1 MRPPRSRRRLLSKAP
16 AAAAAFVTIESM
28 SSLQIRARDLV
39 RSYVLS
45 IAFWLP
51 LSVLV
56 GWQTYIMAR
65 KEGLPVVLR
74 ELLLTYGA
82 RYLTVA
88 ILTPPVFYL
97 VNRWPLK
104 TAVLRRGV
112 AYALG
117 YVAFSCAFALIRW
130 LLLPPWD
137 EDRLGFGP
145 RNLAALL
152 DFSYTTFADVLLLYL
167 GIVAVAHAYTYF
179 VRGQRQEI
187 ERLGLL
193 QSLAQSELQA
203 LRAQLHPHFLFNTL
217 QGIAALIETDP
228 PHAHRML
235 TTLASLLRTVL
246 RHGSADLIPLREEL
260 QFVRGYVNLEQMRLG
275 SRLRVQWR
283 VEPQSLRS
291 LIPQL
296 VLQPLVENAIVHG
309 AASAPAGGSLDLQAW
324 VQGDRLRVRITNSV
338 GDASRPGLGLGLA
351 NTRARLK
358 SLYADDAE
366 LEFTLDSMARRA
378 VTSLTLPALC
388 SSSTTLAADVAA
400 HG

>member
-1 MRPPRSRRRLLSKAP
+1 
-16 AAAAAFVTIESM
+16 M

-228 PHAHRML
+228 PRAHRML

-260 QFVRGYVNLEQMRLG
+260 QFVQGYVNLEQMRLG

-309 AASAPAGGSLDLQAW
+309 AASAPAGGSLELQAW

>member
-1 MRPPRSRRRLLSKAP
+1 MP
-16 AAAAAFVTIESM
+16 
-28 SSLQIRARDLV
+28 SLRVQARDLV
-39 RSYVLS
+39 RSYALS
-45 IAFWLP
+45 IAFWMP

-97 VNRWPLK
+97 VGRWPLT
-104 TAVLRRGV
+104 TAKLRRGA

-117 YVAFSCAFALIRW
+117 YVAFSCAFAFIRW

-145 RNLAALL
+145 RSAAALL

-187 ERLGLL
+187 ERLGLR

-203 LRAQLHPHFLFNTL
+203 LRAQLQPHFLFNTL
-217 QGIAALIETDP
+217 QGIAALIETDTP
-228 PHAHRML
+228 RAHGML

-246 RHGSADLIPLREEL
+246 RHGSADLVPLREEL
-260 QFVRGYVNLEQMRLG
+260 QFVQEYVSLEQMRLG
-275 SRLRVQWR
+275 DRLHVQWQ
-283 VEPQSLRS
+283 VEPQSLRA

-296 VLQPLVENAIVHG
+296 LLQPLVENAIVHG
-309 AASAPAGGSLDLQAW
+309 AANSSQGGSLELQAS
-324 VQGDRLRVRITNSV
+324 VHGDRLLVRITNSV
-338 GDASRPGLGLGLA
+338 AAASRPGLGLGLA
-351 NTRARLK
+351 NTRARLRY
-358 SLYADDAE
+358 LYAEDAR
-366 LEFTLDSMARRA
+366 LEFSLDSQARRA
-378 VTSLTLPALC
+378 VASVSLPAFC
-388 SSSTTLAADVAA
+388 GAVTTLQAAVAA

>member
-1 MRPPRSRRRLLSKAP
+1 MSAP
-16 AAAAAFVTIESM
+16 LQGARGSGCFVTIGSM
-28 SSLQIRARDLV
+28 SSFRLQARDLA
-39 RSYVLS
+39 RSYALS
-45 IAFWLP
+45 VAFWIP

-65 KEGLPVVLR
+65 KEGLPVHLR

-97 VNRWPLK
+97 VSRWPLT
-104 TAVLRRGV
+104 TAVVRRAV

-117 YVAFSCAFALIRW
+117 YVAFSCAFAFIRW

-179 VRGQRQEI
+179 VRGQRHEI
-187 ERLGLL
+187 ERLELR

-217 QGIAALIETDP
+217 QGIAALIESDTP
-228 PHAHRML
+228 RAHRML

-246 RHGSADLIPLREEL
+246 RHSSADLVPFREEL
-260 QFVRGYVNLEQMRLG
+260 QFVQEYVSLEQMRLG
-275 SRLRVQWR
+275 DRLHVQWR
-283 VEPQSLRS
+283 VEPRSFRS

-296 VLQPLVENAIVHG
+296 LLQPLVENAIVHG
-309 AASAPAGGSLDLQAW
+309 AASAPQGGSLELQAW
-324 VQGDRLRVRITNSV
+324 VESDRLRIRITNSV
-338 GDASRPGLGLGLA
+338 ADSSRPGLGLGLS
-351 NTRARLK
+351 NTRARLRY
-358 SLYADDAE
+358 LYGDDAQ
-366 LEFTLDSMARRA
+366 LEFTLDSKARRA
-378 VTSLTLPALC
+378 VVSVTLPAFC
-388 SSSTTLAADVAA
+388 SSVTALEAGVAA
-400 HG
+400 HA